1 MTIGSPLLSYIDVR
15 HRGFFPPTLTINEA
29 WDLDLHLIRVGSL
42 VTARDGLDDT
52 VFQGRAVHTPV
63 EEQHTET
70 SAIEQVEA
78 ESVDSSSAEAKN
90 AEDEMVVRRNM
101 TVDQFF
107 PGGRPAAQQQ

>member
-1 MTIGSPLLSYIDVR
+1 M
-15 HRGFFPPTLTINEA
+15 
-29 WDLDLHLIRVGSL
+29 
-42 VTARDGLDDT
+42 VTARDGLYDT

-78 ESVDSSSAEAKN
+78 KSVDSSSAEAKN

-101 TVDQFF
+101 TADQFF
-107 PGGRPAAQQQ
+107 PGGCPVA